1 MIIILAELNGSNPK
15 VDLGVGNARS
25 EVKQG
30 SGGGRSARN
39 ALLVKKKAPS
49 VISEYIQSHADF

>member
-25 EVKQG
+25 KVIRG
-30 SGGGRSARN
+30 SGGGRSAKN
-39 ALLVKKKAPS
+39 ALLFKKKG
-49 VISEYIQSHADF
+49 VKRYFGIYTITR